1 MTWASALKAIAMA
14 FAVIGFLSLAPGTP
28 SALAQSTI
36 DVPLED
42 LSEESRAKAL
52 FKILRCLV
60 CQNQSID
67 DSNADL
73 ARDLRVLVR
82 QRIAAGDSDDQ
93 TVGYIVDRYGDWVL
107 LEPPFKQA
115 TLILWLGP
123 LAILILAVGG
133 IALRFRRRTV
143 EAPVAPAPLNADESR
158 RLAELLDD
166 VDTKDG
172 TS

>member
-1 MTWASALKAIAMA
+1 MNRFSSLNYKLMTLAVVCLFALTPAAPPA
-14 FAVIGFLSLAPGTP
+14 F
-28 SALAQSTI
+28 AQSTI

-42 LSEESRAKAL
+42 VAKEHRAKAL

-107 LEPPFKQA
+107 LEPPFKRA

-133 IALRFRRRTV
+133 IAWRLRRRTV
-143 EAPVAPAPLNADESR
+143 AAPVAPVPLNADESR
-158 RLAELLDD
+158 KLARLLDD
-166 VDTKDG
+166 DDLKDG
-172 TS
+172 PG

>member
-1 MTWASALKAIAMA
+1 MTRARALKSLMIA
-14 FAVIGFLSLAPGTP
+14 FAVFGFLCLAPGAPT
-28 SALAQSTI
+28 SVAQSTI

-42 LSEESRAKAL
+42 VTKEHRAKAL

-82 QRIAAGDSDDQ
+82 QRIAAGDSDEQ
-93 TVGYIVDRYGDWVL
+93 AVGYIVDRYGDWVL
-107 LEPPFKQA
+107 LEPPFKRA

-143 EAPVAPAPLNADESR
+143 EVPVAPVPLDADESR

-166 VDTKDG
+166 TDTKDG
-172 TS
+172 PG